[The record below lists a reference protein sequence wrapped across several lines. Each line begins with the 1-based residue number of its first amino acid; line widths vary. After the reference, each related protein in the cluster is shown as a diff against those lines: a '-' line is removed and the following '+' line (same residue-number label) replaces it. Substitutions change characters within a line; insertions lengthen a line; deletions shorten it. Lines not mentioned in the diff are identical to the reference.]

1 MSPVA
6 GSTTPGVPRTTRR
19 TRSSGTRARRATLTT
34 ASCTT
39 CTGSSLPSASSS
51 IRPPMTPVMSAPAAI
66 TLRGPTSTPTTYAAD
81 GTTA

>member
-6 GSTTPGVPRTTRR
+6 GSTTPGVPTTTRLI
-19 TRSSGTRARRATLTT
+19 RSNGTRARLATRTT
-34 ASCTT
+34 ALCTT
-39 CTGSSLPSASSS
+39 STGSSVPCASSS
-51 IRPPMTPVMSAPAAI
+51 IRAPIAPVMSAPAAV